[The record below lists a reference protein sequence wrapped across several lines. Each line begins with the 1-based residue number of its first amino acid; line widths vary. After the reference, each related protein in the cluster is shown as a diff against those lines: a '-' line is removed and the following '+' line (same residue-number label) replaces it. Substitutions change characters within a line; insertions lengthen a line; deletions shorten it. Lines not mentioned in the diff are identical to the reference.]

1 LTLFT
6 PLTTTSK
13 FYISMNIII
22 RKNEK
27 RWGALASDLRSLK
40 LSRLFSQKGT
50 VTILLS
56 HDDYLLD
63 LNSAYRQKNKPT
75 NVLSFP
81 NTGPFSDP
89 SVLGDVVL
97 AYETVLAEAKDQNK
111 PMINH
116 CAHLV
121 IHGIFHLLG
130 YDHETDDD
138 AAIMEAKEID
148 ALNRLGIPDPYSGS
162 LCLNP

>member
-1 LTLFT
+1 
-6 PLTTTSK
+6 
-13 FYISMNIII
+13 MNIII

-27 RWGALASDLRSLK
+27 RWGALASDLRGLR
-40 LSRLFSQKGT
+40 LSRFFPVKGT
-50 VTILLS
+50 VTVFLASNAFLQE
-56 HDDYLLD
+56 
-63 LNSAYRQKNKPT
+63 LNHTYRQKNVPT
-75 NVLSFP
+75 NVLSFI

-89 SVLGDVVL
+89 SVVGDVAL
-97 AYETVLAEAKDQNK
+97 AYETVFKEASDQGK

-121 IHGIFHLLG
+121 IHGILHLLG

-138 AAIMEAKEID
+138 AAIMEAKETD
-148 ALNRLGIPDPYSGS
+148 ALRILGIPDPYLGS

>member
-1 LTLFT
+1 
-6 PLTTTSK
+6 
-13 FYISMNIII
+13 MNIII
-22 RKNEK
+22 RKDEK
-27 RWGALASDLRSLK
+27 RWGGFASELRAFR
-40 LSRLFSQKGT
+40 LSRLFSIKGT
-50 VTILLS
+50 VIVFLANDAFVQ
-56 HDDYLLD
+56 H
-63 LNSAYRQKNKPT
+63 LNSTYRQKDAPT

-97 AYETVLAEAKDQNK
+97 SYETILTEAIHQNK

-116 CAHLV
+116 CVHLV

-138 AAIMEAKEID
+138 AAIMEAKETA
-148 ALNRLGIPDPYSGS
+148 ALKILGIPDPYFGS

>member
-1 LTLFT
+1 
-6 PLTTTSK
+6 
-13 FYISMNIII
+13 MNIII

-27 RWGALASDLRSLK
+27 RWGALASELRSLR
-40 LSRLFSQKGT
+40 LSRLFAIKGT
-50 VTILLS
+50 VTVLLA
-56 HDDYLLD
+56 DDAFVQD
-63 LNSAYRQKNKPT
+63 LNSTYRQKHAPT
-75 NVLSFP
+75 NVLSFA
-81 NTGPFSDP
+81 NTGAFSDP

-97 AYETVLAEAKDQNK
+97 AYETVLAEATQQNK

-116 CAHLV
+116 CVHLV

-138 AAIMEAKEID
+138 AAIMEAKETA
-148 ALNRLGIPDPYSGS
+148 ALKILGIPDPYFGS

>member
-1 LTLFT
+1 
-6 PLTTTSK
+6 
-13 FYISMNIII
+13 MNIII
-22 RKNEK
+22 RKDEK
-27 RWGALASDLRSLK
+27 RWGALASELRSLR
-40 LSRLFSQKGT
+40 LSRLFPVKGT
-50 VTILLS
+50 VTVFLA
-56 HDDYLLD
+56 DDAFLQN
-63 LNSAYRQKNKPT
+63 LNTTYRQKNAPT

-89 SVLGDVVL
+89 SVLGDVAL
-97 AYETVLAEAKDQNK
+97 AYETVLAEAHDQNK

-121 IHGIFHLLG
+121 IHGILHVLG

-138 AAIMEAKEID
+138 AAIMEAKEKDVLKI
-148 ALNRLGIPDPYSGS
+148 LGIPDPYVGS